1 MKKDH
6 GMRGKKNG
14 RGFWKGIRRNISL
27 YVMMALPLLYLIIF
41 KYIPMYGVQIAFKDF
56 KIAKGIS
63 GSEWVGFKYF
73 IKFLTNYQFKTIVSN
88 TLLISLY
95 QLIVFPLP
103 ILLALL
109 LNYVP
114 GIKFR
119 KTVQMVTYMPYF
131 ISNVVLVGMII
142 RFMDAGT
149 GVFNRILELLGGEAK
164 NWLAYPEYFRHIY
177 VWSGEWKGLGYSA
190 VIYVAALASVSS
202 ELHEAAIVDGATIWQ
217 RIRHVDLPTI
227 RPTIV
232 IQLILACGSILSVS
246 YERIF
251 LMQNNLNLSRSE
263 IISTYV
269 YKQGLAS
276 AVPQYS
282 YGAAIGLMVSVVNVI
297 LLLIVNKIADKLS
310 DTALF

>member
-1 MKKDH
+1 
-6 GMRGKKNG
+6 
-14 RGFWKGIRRNISL
+14 
-27 YVMMALPLLYLIIF
+27 
-41 KYIPMYGVQIAFKDF
+41 MYGVQIAFKDF

-190 VIYVAALASVSS
+190 VIYVAALSSVSS